1 MNRYFSLADCGIIPL
16 KNSNIFKETI
26 PSKIFD
32 YMSAELPIILG
43 VKGEAK
49 EILEKSRAGIFY
61 EPDNF
66 RELAAK
72 IILLKNNPFMLKEMS
87 SKGRKFVEKN
97 FNRNKIAEE
106 IETELRK
113 IMDN

>member
-1 MNRYFSLADCGIIPL
+1 L